1 MWPRGRCRVPTGAAK
16 RATTPSS
23 DAPPTRR
30 QLESTLTPRQPPA
43 HRTPTATPTHYSRS
57 RCGTRSLHSRTT
69 NPPHPAY
76 IARLGCTRTRERGAG
91 SSPFFTASLYWSAY
105 YRGFQPAGSVVAQ
118 QVYCA
123 QTVFTSCTFHHP
135 HLPEAI
141 GLSRSASE
149 LGGTVRMASL
159 SAAWSSSHCG
169 GRSSLAEASLSQRLA
184 DLCSTYGAS
193 CTLPVDTGTSSIYKP
208 IKEKVQEQTSSLT
221 ADLT

>member
-1 MWPRGRCRVPTGAAK
+1 VWLCDGVAGDVCRFLYERAVRDVAPSRCAGALGRRAMWPRGRCRVPTGAAK

-30 QLESTLTPRQPPA
+30 QLESTLAPRQPPA
-43 HRTPTATPTHYSRS
+43 HRTPTPTHYSRS

-141 GLSRSASE
+141 GLSRSAF
-149 LGGTVRMASL
+149 
-159 SAAWSSSHCG
+159 
-169 GRSSLAEASLSQRLA
+169 
-184 DLCSTYGAS
+184 
-193 CTLPVDTGTSSIYKP
+193 
-208 IKEKVQEQTSSLT
+208 
-221 ADLT
+221 